1 MVYIILKDIHHASG
15 SATMNKTLSLKRAE
29 AVKRYLQSKGVNP
42 DNIQAVGFGEEDL
55 IDTTNPYSPSSRVEI
70 EIRR

>member
-1 MVYIILKDIHHASG
+1 
-15 SATMNKTLSLKRAE
+15 MNKALSLKRAE

-42 DNIQAVGFGEEDL
+42 DKIQAVGFGEEDL
-55 IDTTNPYSPSSRVEI
+55 IDRTNPYSPINRRVEI